1 MTQHANNYSR
11 MFEECAEERDHL
23 AQCLKFARTTMAVVA
38 NNANLRGVE
47 HRSLV
52 AEVKRIEAA
61 LSAGKEVEAPGPASA
76 VKLCVAC
83 RTLHPLDHF
92 DKAAP
97 DFPTRDGLNCNCR
110 KSVAERGYRLM
121 RLPNGKVE
129 PRP

>member
-1 MTQHANNYSR
+1 MTCLQLL
-11 MFEECAEERDHL
+11 CAYVL
-23 AQCLKFARTTMAVVA
+23 
-38 NNANLRGVE
+38 
-47 HRSLV
+47 
-52 AEVKRIEAA
+52 
-61 LSAGKEVEAPGPASA
+61 LSAVATVIWCWFMRGARDEPAPA

-92 DKAAP
+92 DKAAH